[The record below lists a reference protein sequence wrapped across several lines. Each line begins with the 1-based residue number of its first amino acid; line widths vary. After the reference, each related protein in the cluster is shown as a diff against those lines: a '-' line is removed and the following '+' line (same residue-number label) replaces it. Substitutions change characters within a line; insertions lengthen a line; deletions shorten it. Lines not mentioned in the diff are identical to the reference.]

1 MFGGKPK
8 GGLTTM
14 NLGEIEEDISTEE
27 ELEKIMGKE
36 VGGDVEEAAEEPEDL
51 LHTSDQNENSGEI
64 RFSCETCEEEF
75 NSVEELR
82 NHVRSHLVES
92 EPGEPNQ
99 CSPCKKTFE
108 TVNELVDHM
117 RVDHDACLECLKD
130 EDGAKC
136 AWCKRTEH
144 IHAQR
149 NSAQKRQQEQAEAML
164 SKSAKKL
171 KVVVVGDNVLVP
183 VPNVDRAKIDHP
195 NLLAVVM
202 EEKAEG
208 LYRLGTRSAI

>member
-1 MFGGKPK
+1 
-8 GGLTTM
+8 M

-92 EPGEPNQ
+92 EPGEPN
-99 CSPCKKTFE
+99 
-108 TVNELVDHM
+108 
-117 RVDHDACLECLKD
+117 
-130 EDGAKC
+130 
-136 AWCKRTEH
+136 H
-144 IHAQR
+144 IHAK
-149 NSAQKRQQEQAEAML
+149 NVWCYGEGYFGQKNIAEKVRKLRQ
-164 SKSAKKL
+164 
-171 KVVVVGDNVLVP
+171 
-183 VPNVDRAKIDHP
+183 NVDRDI
-195 NLLAVVM
+195 
-202 EEKAEG
+202 
-208 LYRLGTRSAI
+208 SA

>member
-1 MFGGKPK
+1 
-8 GGLTTM
+8 M

-64 RFSCETCEEEF
+64 RFSCKTCEEEF

-99 CSPCKKTFE
+99 CFPCKKNFE

-144 IHAQR
+144 IQAQR
-149 NSAQKRQQEQAEAML
+149 SSAQKRQQEQAEAML
-164 SKSAKKL
+164 TKSAKQL

-208 LYRLGTRSAI
+208 LYRLGTRSAV